1 MARMHSGKRG
11 QSGSSRPYVDEV
23 PEWVEM
29 DEDEI
34 VEKIVSLAKRGR
46 TSSEIGVILRDQYGV
61 PNVKLIT
68 EKDITEIMKEEGVYP
83 DLPEDLVDLMEK
95 AVNLKE
101 HMEENPKDLNNKRGF
116 QLVESKIR
124 RLVKYYKEREV
135 LPEDWKYS
143 IEKAEMLTK

>member
-1 MARMHSGKRG
+1 MARMHSGKQG

-29 DEDEI
+29 DEDE
-34 VEKIVSLAKRGR
+34 VVDKVVSLAKRGH
-46 TSSEIGVILRDQYGV
+46 TSSEIGVILRDQHGV
-61 PNVKLIT
+61 PNVKLVT
-68 EKDITEIMKEEGVYP
+68 GKDVAEIMKEEGVYP
-83 DLPEDLVDLMEK
+83 DLPEDLMDLMKK

-101 HMEENPKDLNNKRGF
+101 HLEENPKDLNNKRGF

-124 RLVKYYKEREV
+124 RLVKYYKEEDV
-135 LPEDWKYS
+135 LPDDWKYS